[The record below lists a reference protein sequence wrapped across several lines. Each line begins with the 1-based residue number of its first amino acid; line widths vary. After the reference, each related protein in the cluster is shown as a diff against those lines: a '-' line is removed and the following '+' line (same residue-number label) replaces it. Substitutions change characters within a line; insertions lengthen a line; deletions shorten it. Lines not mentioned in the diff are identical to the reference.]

1 MIDAETMDVIRRA
14 STTTLTDWW
23 IATQAHQTPEQL
35 AAIGWPRPHERS
47 ALLRLIEATVGQR
60 TLQQAMADRRRDSI
74 TY

>member
-1 MIDAETMDVIRRA
+1 MIDAETLDIIRRA

-23 IATQAHQTPEQL
+23 IALQAHQNP
-35 AAIGWPRPHERS
+35 AALSPIGGRAPNDRS

-60 TLQQAMADRRRDSI
+60 TLHQAMAYRRRDSI

>member
-1 MIDAETMDVIRRA
+1 MIDAETLGVIRRA

-23 IATQAHQTPEQL
+23 IAIQHHHTPAPL
-35 AAIGWPRPHERS
+35 AAIGWPRPNDRS

-60 TLQQAMADRRRDSI
+60 TLQQAMADRRRDSV

>member
-1 MIDAETMDVIRRA
+1 MIDAETMGVVQHTGTA
-14 STTTLTDWW
+14 TLTDWW
-23 IATQAHQTPEQL
+23 IAIQHHHTPAPL

>member
-1 MIDAETMDVIRRA
+1 MIDAETLDVIRRA

-23 IATQAHQTPEQL
+23 IALQAHLTP
-35 AAIGWPRPHERS
+35 AMVDTIGPRRPNDRS

-60 TLQQAMADRRRDSI
+60 TLQQAMADRRRDSV